1 VASYEYK
8 VIPFLARADAG
19 DSFEIIA
26 VQLQKVI
33 DEHAAQG
40 WEFLQLASVRLL
52 VKAGCFQRLQGKKD
66 GLEIYDQ
73 LIFRKPST

>member
-1 VASYEYK
+1 MAISPDNEWYEEIASLQTTTWWRGQTQNLTGGNTVASYEYK

-33 DEHAAQG
+33 DEHG
-40 WEFLQLASVRLL
+40 FS
-52 VKAGCFQRLQGKKD
+52 
-66 GLEIYDQ
+66 
-73 LIFRKPST
+73 

>member
-1 VASYEYK
+1 MASYEYK

-33 DEHAAQG
+33 DEHVSQRS
-40 WEFLQLASVRLL
+40 EFFQLGSVRLL
-52 VKAGCFQRLQGKKD
+52 VKAG
-66 GLEIYDQ
+66 
-73 LIFRKPST
+73 